1 MSSQTTPTYSPQ
13 QYLAIE
19 RDSQEKHEYLNGEIF
34 AMGGASERHNLIV
47 VNLVAS
53 IHVQLRGRPCKVY
66 SSGMR
71 IRISAT
77 GLYNYTDVVALSG
90 EEHYDD

>member
-19 RDSQEKHEYLNGEIF
+19 REAQEKHEYLNGEIF

-47 VNLVAS
+47 VNILAAIHAS
-53 IHVQLRGRPCKVY
+53 
-66 SSGMR
+66 
-71 IRISAT
+71 
-77 GLYNYTDVVALSG
+77 
-90 EEHYDD
+90 